1 MTENN
6 DHPRHSVKRELAS
19 GVFYT
24 SVAKYA
30 GIVVTLAVTAVL
42 SRLCTP
48 EEFGIINLATVII
61 AFFAIFSDLGIGP
74 AVIQHKELS
83 HRDLSGIFSLTI
95 WFGAVL
101 AVLFFFAADLLA
113 KMYSDSRLLA
123 DICRILAVNLFF
135 AAANIVPNALVMK
148 DKRFQFA
155 AVRSLAVQVVGG
167 AASIAAAY
175 AGAGIYA
182 LTINPVFSS
191 VTLFAINYREYPLRL
206 RLKPGRGGLR
216 KVFTFSAYQFSFQ
229 LINYFSRNLDK
240 LLMGR
245 FMSLTQL
252 GYYDK
257 SYRLM
262 MLPLQN
268 ISYVVS
274 PVMHPVFSQ
283 MQHDPARLAASY
295 GKVLRLLGFIGLP
308 LSAVLCFS
316 AGELMLLIFGD
327 QWEPSVP
334 AFRIL
339 ALSVG
344 IQILMST
351 SGSIF
356 QAANATRM
364 LFLCGV
370 FSATLNVAA
379 ICTGIFAFGTT
390 EAVAAC
396 IVISFAV
403 NFVQCFDALFRL
415 TLRSGC
421 GAFWRS
427 LLSPLALTATVCVPL
442 AAVQWLLPPMPL
454 AVSLA
459 AKCAAAF
466 VVWIAYLHLFSEY
479 DLKGIV
485 TRLKNGKSS

>member
-1 MTENN
+1 M
-6 DHPRHSVKRELAS
+6 AS
-19 GVFYT
+19 GVFYS

-48 EEFGIINLATVII
+48 EEFGIINLSTVII

-74 AVIQHKELS
+74 AIIQHKDLTRRE
-83 HRDLSGIFSLTI
+83 LSGIFSFTV
-95 WFGAVL
+95 WFGALL
-101 AVLFFFAADLLA
+101 AIAFFAAADALSRL
-113 KMYSDSRLLA
+113 YSDSRLLA
-123 DICRILAVNLFF
+123 DICRILSVNLFF
-135 AAANIVPNALVMK
+135 AAANIVPNALVMR

-155 AVRSLAVQVVGG
+155 AIRSLAVQVAGG
-167 AASIAAAY
+167 AAAIAAAY
-175 AGAGIYA
+175 AGAGVYA
-182 LTINPVFSS
+182 LTINPILSS
-191 VTLFAINYREYPLRL
+191 VALFAINLREYPLRL
-206 RLKPGRGGLR
+206 RVKPGRAGIR
-216 KVFTFSAYQFSFQ
+216 KVFSFSAYQFSFQ

-245 FMSLTQL
+245 YMSLTQL

-268 ISYVVS
+268 IAFVVS
-274 PVMHPVFSQ
+274 PVMHPVFSEL
-283 MQHDPARLAASY
+283 QHDKARLAASY
-295 GKVLRLLGFIGLP
+295 GKVLRLLAFVGMP
-308 LSAVLCFS
+308 LSAVLFFTAS
-316 AGELMLLIFGD
+316 ELMLLIFGP
-327 QWEPSVP
+327 QWGPSVA

-370 FSATLNVAA
+370 FSATLNIAA
-379 ICTGIFAFGTT
+379 ICTGIFAYGTT
-390 EAVAAC
+390 QAVAAC
-396 IVISFAV
+396 ITLSFAV

-415 TLRSGC
+415 TLHSGA

-427 LLSPLALTATVCVPL
+427 LLSPLAATAAVCVPL
-442 AAVQWLLPPMPL
+442 GAIEWLLPAMPL

-459 AKCAAAF
+459 VKCAAAL

-479 DLKGIV
+479 DLKAIV
-485 TRLKNGKSS
+485 SRLRSGKIDLG